1 MNMNSLSDAVGR
13 KLRVL
18 QSLKSEMRLAM
29 SKRTQKNTFLHLRR
43 NFSRLYQEVE
53 MFGASSFVTP
63 LWQKYNES
71 AMKVFL
77 PRPPFNFLRTK
88 IIRTTMSVE
97 AYGKWLAEERT
108 FIERALPQST
118 LRELLEEDT
127 VGKPIIC
134 DSKYLTSHTSIH
146 HLYHLVNFQN
156 KTGCKISK
164 YDSILEWGG
173 GYGNMAKIVN
183 RMNKKITY
191 TIIDTPLFC
200 CIQWLYLAS
209 ILGED
214 KINIITHSQ
223 APIIEEK
230 INILPLGLLTR
241 RKVKVDL
248 FIATWSLSES
258 SKLAQDYVHS
268 IDFFGAKHLLVAFQ
282 ESSESLPDAYRI
294 KDILAARGATIQAI
308 DFLPGNYYA
317 FL

>member
-1 MNMNSLSDAVGR
+1 MKSLSEVLGR

-18 QSLKSEMRLAM
+18 QSLKPEIRLAM
-29 SKRTQKNTFLHLRR
+29 SKRTQKNTFLYLRR
-43 NFSRLYQEVE
+43 NFSQLYQEVE
-53 MFGASSFVTP
+53 MFEVPSFVTT
-63 LWQKYNES
+63 LWQKFNES

-77 PRPPFNFLRTK
+77 PKPPFNFLRTK
-88 IIRTTMSVE
+88 IIRTTMSIE
-97 AYGKWLAEERT
+97 AYGEWLAEERT
-108 FIERALPQST
+108 HIEKTLPQST

-134 DSKYLTSHTSIH
+134 DSKYLTSHNSIH
-146 HLYHLVNFQN
+146 HLYHLVSFQN
-156 KTGCKISK
+156 KTGCKISN
-164 YDSILEWGG
+164 YDSIVEWGG
-173 GYGNMAKIVN
+173 GYGNIAKLVN
-183 RMNKKITY
+183 RMNKQITY

-214 KINIITHSQ
+214 KINIITHPQ
-223 APIIEEK
+223 VPIIEQK
-230 INILPLGLLTR
+230 INLLPLGLLTR

-258 SKLAQDYVHS
+258 SKFAQDYVHS

-294 KDILAARGATIQAI
+294 KDIVVARGAMIQAI

-317 FL
+317 FI